1 MIKNPH
7 LCSELSYFK
16 EVKIAES
23 TPQCCGEQRKTCSV
37 QGLGH
42 DPGSAQGLE
51 PWRDGQAAPG
61 AVLLVVLLTVTIAPL
76 QPPAPQVFVAA
87 RAASGQLPTQL
98 QGPPAAVPMAQAV
111 PTELSASPPS
121 THTAVLWAPASALPE
136 GCSQNTFDLS
146 CTSYLGAI
154 HLLLIGTFMIQNRH
168 RSPLAG
174 TAQQCRQV
182 DNTSQENGSHTEPI
196 CGWKCPKSN
205 SFPSCHPM
213 PQCSELTQAQAA
225 SPAAAA
231 QEEHGLGQLV
241 LLFKYSTCF
250 SPIPHPHT

>member
-1 MIKNPH
+1 MPWGAEEDTQCTRSGARSW
-7 LCSELSYFK
+7 LCSRVGAMEGWPAS
-16 EVKIAES
+16 S
-23 TPQCCGEQRKTCSV
+23 WS
-37 QGLGH
+37 
-42 DPGSAQGLE
+42 SAAGC
-51 PWRDGQAAPG
+51 PAHCDHSPSAAPP
-61 AVLLVVLLTVTIAPL
+61 AAPCSPGICSS
-76 QPPAPQVFVAA
+76 QSSIRTA
-87 RAASGQLPTQL
+87 PTQL
-98 QGPPAAVPMAQAV
+98 QGPPFAVPMAQAV
-111 PTELSASPPS
+111 PTEFSASPPS

-154 HLLLIGTFMIQNRH
+154 HLLLIVTFMIKNRH

-182 DNTSQENGSHTEPI
+182 DNTSQENRSHTEPI